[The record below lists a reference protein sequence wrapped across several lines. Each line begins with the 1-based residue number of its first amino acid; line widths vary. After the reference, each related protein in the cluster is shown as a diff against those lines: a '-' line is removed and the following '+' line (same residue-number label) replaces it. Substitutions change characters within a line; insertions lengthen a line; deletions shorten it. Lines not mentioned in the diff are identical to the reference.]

1 MNDVFNAKKNELLKI
16 VIDQGL
22 FGRAASFSYSIE
34 FQKRGMPH
42 MHMLLT
48 LVVSGKRK
56 NMMMSSSQDEDKL
69 RTPEMIDR
77 VVSGEIPME
86 LPESA
91 SEEEKAERNRQRD
104 LVRDFMTHSNCYRKF
119 LQLCSQ

>member
-1 MNDVFNAKKNELLKI
+1 
-16 VIDQGL
+16 
-22 FGRAASFSYSIE
+22 
-34 FQKRGMPH
+34 